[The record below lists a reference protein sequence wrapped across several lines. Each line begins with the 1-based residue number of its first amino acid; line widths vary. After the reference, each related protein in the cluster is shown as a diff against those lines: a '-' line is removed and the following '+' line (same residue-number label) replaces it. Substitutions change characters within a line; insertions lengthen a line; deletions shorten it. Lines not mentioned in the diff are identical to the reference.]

1 MTIKKRFCVV
11 CHKEFEYLAGL
22 GHPPQYCS
30 EACLQVA
37 RKDYRKLYYEQLY
50 GIKPKRKKPKTYE
63 QIVAWNKAHPL
74 KDGWRGQ
81 VVLGGGPAEFGE
93 SINLTR
99 DEWRGA

>member
-1 MTIKKRFCVV
+1 MKKSKSSKAERL
-11 CHKEFEYLAGL
+11 EGPGMGNIATRR
-22 GHPPQYCS
+22 Q
-30 EACLQVA
+30 
-37 RKDYRKLYYEQLY
+37 
-50 GIKPKRKKPKTYE
+50 KTYKE
-63 QIVAWNKAHPL
+63 IVAWNKRHPL